1 MSKRAYFLLAA
12 GILLA
17 TLGVTL
23 AIFPQFP
30 TQVPLNWNIHN
41 QVDRYGSK
49 WTLVALLPG
58 IMAGT
63 MCLMAA
69 LPWLSPRRFEVDE
82 PRHFYLALMDILL
95 VFLAY
100 VQLLMILAALGRPL
114 NMARAVFGGTCLLVA
129 ALGIVMPRLPRN
141 FYVGIRTPWTIAD
154 ERVRKATHQFAG
166 LSMIAGGVLAFALAM
181 FQNSIWAPA
190 VIVGAAALA
199 PVVHS
204 LVFYK
209 QLERRGQN

>member
-1 MSKRAYFLLAA
+1 MSKRTYFLLAG

-17 TLGVTL
+17 TLALT
-23 AIFPQFP
+23 AIIFPQLP
-30 TQVPLNWNIHN
+30 AQVPLHWNIHN

-63 MCLMAA
+63 MLLMAA

-100 VQLLMILAALGRPL
+100 IQVLLILAATGRP
-114 NMARAVFGGTCLLVA
+114 MIMGRAVIGGICLLIA
-129 ALGIVMPRLPRN
+129 ALGMVLPRVPRN

-154 ERVRKATHQFAG
+154 ERVWKATHRFAG
-166 LSMIAGGVLAFALAM
+166 IAMVAGGALAFALAM
-181 FQNSIWAPA
+181 VQASVWPPM
-190 VIVGAAALA
+190 VLVMAAAFA
-199 PVVHS
+199 PVIHS

-209 QLERRGQN
+209 QLARHGRV